1 MNIETAR
8 LFGGRSNRVTTM
20 HSLSDN
26 TSGQNNGQY
35 GGKAKALAALSNAG
49 FNVPPAFVIEPQIFY
64 KNLTPQQRT
73 ALESA
78 STAEAFQSILDNLEL
93 KPGFLKKIMAEIGKL
108 GTNGARFAVRSS
120 APDEDSA
127 QHSFAGQL
135 ESFLFVSS
143 DDVPHRVVDV
153 WRSAFT
159 DRVCM
164 YRRNNNLSPVP
175 GAPAVIIQRMV
186 HPQVSGVAFSADP
199 VTGRRDITVVASLYG
214 VGTAI
219 VSGEC
224 DADTHHVDRDGNIIE
239 HKIAVKTKV
248 HQFSPLTSSGV
259 DSIPLTDAEAH
270 RPVLNRP
277 QVVAIA
283 DLARKVERFFGRP
296 QDIEWAIEDGKI
308 YLLQSRPIT
317 SLYDAADPDGV
328 AIIWD
333 NSNIAESYSG
343 ITTPLTFSFARRA
356 YEGVYRQFCRTL
368 RVPPKTIEKNDSVF
382 RNMIGLIRGRMYYN
396 LLNWYRL
403 LAMLPGYKLNR
414 SFMEQMM
421 GVKERL
427 TDKLQTEGSPNRS
440 GARMLDLIH
449 LLNTLAGV
457 ITNYFRLGRR
467 IKQFYERLHKALSAY
482 GLDLAKFRPDELIDI
497 YADLEKRLLKKW
509 DAPIV
514 NDFFA
519 MIFYGLL
526 NQMSVDWCGDT
537 EGTLQNDLLRNAG
550 GMISAEP
557 AERVTQMARLASQ
570 NKELVESLCD
580 DTPQKILQ
588 KMRSY
593 PEFQSAY
600 ESYIQKFGERCMN
613 ELKLE
618 SATLHEDPRLL
629 LRAIGSLAKN
639 HTPNERTQDDSPA
652 GDIDLRSQTEER
664 VKSTLARHPIRWPI
678 FRWVLKNARA
688 RICDRENLRFER
700 TRAFGRVRKIFV
712 ELGRRFYGLN
722 LLEDPRDIFYL
733 ELQEIFAFVEGTS
746 TCTDLKNLVA
756 LRKSEFKCF
765 SQMQAPADRFE
776 TRGIVYQGHEYLT
789 SRQTDDLP
797 GNMLKGIGCCP
808 GTISG
813 CVRVVRDPRESLL
826 KAGEILIA
834 EHTDPSWILLFP
846 LASGLLVER
855 GSLLSHS
862 AIVAREMG
870 IPAIVSIPA
879 VTGWLKDG
887 EWVELDGR
895 TGVVKKIETPYEELH
910 CVQ

>member
-1 MNIETAR
+1 MA
-8 LFGGRSNRVTTM
+8 TM
-20 HSLSDN
+20 HSLNDN
-26 TSGQNNGQY
+26 TSGQKNGHC
-35 GGKAKALAALSNAG
+35 GGKAKALTELSGAG

-64 KNLTPQQRT
+64 KNLTAQQRT

-78 STAEAFQSILDNLEL
+78 STAEAFQSILENVTLRQ
-93 KPGFLKKIMAEIGKL
+93 KFQKKIMAQIANL
-108 GTNGARFAVRSS
+108 DTNSTSFAVRSS

-127 QHSFAGQL
+127 RHSFAGQL
-135 ESFLFVSS
+135 ESFLFVSRG
-143 DDVPHRVVDV
+143 DVPRRVLDV
-153 WRSAFT
+153 WRSAFS

-164 YRRNNNLSPVP
+164 YRLKNNLSPVA
-175 GAPAVIIQRMV
+175 GAPAVLIQRMV

-199 VTGRRDITVVASLYG
+199 VTGRRDITVIASLYG

-224 DADTHHVDRDGNIIE
+224 DADTHYVDRDGHIIE
-239 HKIAVKTKV
+239 RKIAVKTKV

-259 DSIPLTDAEAH
+259 DSVPLTDAKAC
-270 RPVLNRP
+270 RPALNRP
-277 QVVAIA
+277 QVFAIA
-283 DLARKVERFFGRP
+283 ELTRKVERFFGRP

-317 SLYDAADPDGV
+317 SLYDVADPDGV
-328 AIIWD
+328 ACIWD
-333 NSNIAESYSG
+333 NSNIAESYGG

-368 RVPPKTIEKNDSVF
+368 RVPPETIEKNDSVF
-382 RNMIGLIRGRMYYN
+382 RNMIGLIRGRIYYN

-414 SFMEQMM
+414 CFMEQMM
-421 GVKERL
+421 GVRERL
-427 TDKLQTEGSPNRS
+427 ADKLQTEESPKRW
-440 GARMLDLIH
+440 AERVLDLIH
-449 LLNTLAGV
+449 LLNTLVGV
-457 ITNYFRLGRR
+457 ITSYFRLGRG
-467 IKQFYERLHKALSAY
+467 IKQFYQRSHKALSAY
-482 GLDLAKFRPDELIDI
+482 GLDLAKFQPDELIDI
-497 YADLEKRLLKKW
+497 YTDLEKRLLSKW

-526 NQMSVDWCGDT
+526 QKLSVDWCGDT

-557 AERVTQMARLASQ
+557 AERITRMAKLASQ
-570 NKELVESLCD
+570 NKKLIESLCK
-580 DTPQKILQ
+580 DTPQKIRQ
-588 KMRSY
+588 KMCSY
-593 PEFQSAY
+593 PAFQSAY

-618 SATLHEDPRLL
+618 SATLHEDPRML
-629 LRAIGSLAKN
+629 LRAIGSLAKGHN
-639 HTPNERTQDDSPA
+639 PNEPTRDDSRA
-652 GDIDLRSQTEER
+652 ADIDLRSQAEER
-664 VKSTLARHPIRWPI
+664 VKSTLARHPIRWLI

-700 TRAFGRVRKIFV
+700 TRAFGRVRKIFL

-722 LLEDPRDIFYL
+722 LLKDPRDVFYL

-746 TCTDLKNLVA
+746 TCTDLKNLVV
-756 LRKSEFKCF
+756 LRKQEFKRF
-765 SQMQAPADRFE
+765 SRMQTPADRFK
-776 TRGIVYQGHEYLT
+776 THGIVYQGNDYLA
-789 SRQTDDLP
+789 SRCSDDIT
-797 GNMLKGIGCCP
+797 GHVRKGMGCCP

-813 CVRVVRDPRESLL
+813 RVRVVRDPRESFL
-826 KAGEILIA
+826 KAGEILVA
-834 EHTDPSWILLFP
+834 ERTDPSWILLFP

-870 IPAIVSIPA
+870 IPAIVSIPGL
-879 VTGWLKDG
+879 TGWLKDG

-895 TGVVKKIETPYEELH
+895 TGVVKKIETLQEA
-910 CVQ
+910 